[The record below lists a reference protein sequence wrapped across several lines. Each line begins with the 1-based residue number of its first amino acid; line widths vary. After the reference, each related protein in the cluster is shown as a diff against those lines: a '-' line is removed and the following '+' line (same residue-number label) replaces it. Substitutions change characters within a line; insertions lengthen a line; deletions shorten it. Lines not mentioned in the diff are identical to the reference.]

1 MQEYT
6 VFISYRHKEPDMTA
20 AKAIHSKLENFVIPA
35 HIKKAAGIT
44 KVGRCFR
51 DQEELPTSSDLA
63 QDIIDALTNS
73 QWLVVVCTPDT
84 PHSKW
89 CLAEIE
95 TFIRLHGRSR
105 VLAVLA
111 AGEPEQSFPDILRFE
126 TLPDG
131 RRVEREPLAA
141 DLRMSSTFLMKRKLK
156 VEKFR
161 ILAPIL
167 GVAFDDL
174 RRRARERFFKI
185 ALTASAA
192 AVAILALFGAYAT
205 YQASIISRQNSEISQ
220 KNEDLGIQINE
231 TERQRR
237 LAVSN
242 EAEAKRQA
250 DISMLGQL
258 DLLCELS
265 KNAVA
270 AGDRIAGVHRAMD
283 SAEIY
288 DKLFPSGNTEKE
300 EDIRRT
306 LEGAVYSRSFQLLT
320 PLKNNS
326 RKLGYAEYSP
336 DDSLILCAVGGFSA
350 SLIDAYTGELL
361 STVTRSRAYMDNE
374 LAFLSFSAS
383 GEYFVTGFG
392 FYTCEIVVWKTG
404 AAPEEVA
411 SLYVQENS
419 VEGCFLSESEIIF
432 GRLGGFDEPVV
443 WDFTTGATGT
453 AGETRKT
460 AFRSNPPPRASGSS
474 KDGSLTSPDGA
485 YRYVGGA
492 GAGDPVRIY
501 ETASGRCIGQIEE
514 AEIVYALSR
523 DGHRLIA
530 GNAAGYCGI
539 YSTMES
545 ATTVISK
552 NNKDPIYQYPRY
564 FDVVYS
570 ESLMLNS
577 SHAYDT
583 SGYSWAQ
590 PHMLNEPSGKFIAM
604 VYPDNYVAVWDLEKD
619 RVEATYVFWEHIGAI
634 SAAFMT
640 GDYLVTAGLDG
651 RLMVF
656 RLSDGTFMNNTAV
669 ENGVVTLNIDPT
681 GTKAVAVG
689 RSLGSAYIYDLN
701 TGLLIYRIDAEPGD
715 SIDYNSVGFSE
726 DGSSIIVRM
735 QSGRTVIGKLFFT
748 LEELRSAAAD
758 MYPQPVG

>member
-6 VFISYRHKEPDMTA
+6 VFISYRHKKPDITV

-35 HIKKAAGIT
+35 LIRKATGVKKI
-44 KVGRCFR
+44 GRCFR

-63 QDIIDALTNS
+63 QDIVDALTNS

-95 TFIRLHGRSR
+95 TFIKLHGRSR

-111 AGEPEQSFPDILRFE
+111 AGEPEESFPEILRYE
-126 TLPDG
+126 TVADG
-131 RRVEREPLAA
+131 SRVEREPLAA
-141 DLRMSSTFLMKRKLK
+141 DLRSKSTFLMKRKLN

-192 AVAILALFGAYAT
+192 AVVVLAMFGAYVS
-205 YQASIISRQNSEISQ
+205 YQASIISRQNDEL
-220 KNEDLGIQINE
+220 EIQIAE
-231 TERQRR
+231 TDRQRR

-242 EAEAKRQA
+242 EEEAKRQA
-250 DISMLGQL
+250 NISMLGQL

-270 AGDRIAGVHRAMD
+270 AGDRIAGVHWAVD
-283 SAEIY
+283 SADIY
-288 DKLFPSGNTEKE
+288 DKLFPTGNTEKE

-320 PLKNNS
+320 PLKTNN

-336 DDSLILCAVGGFSA
+336 DNRFILCGVGGFTA
-350 SLIDAYTGELL
+350 ALIDAYTGEVL
-361 STVTRSRAYMDNE
+361 SAVTRSRPHMDNE
-374 LAFLSFSAS
+374 LAFLSFSPS

-392 FYTCEIVVWKTG
+392 SFSCEIIVWKTG
-404 AAPEEVA
+404 MKPKEEA
-411 SLYVQENS
+411 SIHVQENS
-419 VEGCFLSESEIIF
+419 VGGYFLSEKEVIF
-432 GRLGGFDEPVV
+432 GRLGGIDEPVI
-443 WDFTTGATGT
+443 WDFTTGATGVPDD
-453 AGETRKT
+453 AQKN
-460 AFRSNPPPRASGSS
+460 AFRLNSPHMASG
-474 KDGSLTSPDGA
+474 GSESESLLSPDGV
-485 YRYVGGA
+485 YRYAGGA
-492 GAGDPVRIY
+492 DIGDPVRIY
-501 ETASGRCIGQIEE
+501 ETASSRCIGQIEE
-514 AEIVYALSR
+514 AEIVYAISH

-530 GNAAGYCGI
+530 GNAAGFCGI
-539 YSTMES
+539 YSTMDS
-545 ATTVISK
+545 ATTVIST
-552 NNKDPIYQYPRY
+552 NSKDPIYQYPNY
-564 FDVVYS
+564 FDVEHS
-570 ESLMLNS
+570 ENLILNS
-577 SHAYDT
+577 SHYYDT
-583 SGYSWAQ
+583 SIYGWTQ
-590 PHMLNEPSGKFIAM
+590 PYMLNEPSGKFVAM
-604 VYPDNYVAVWDLEKD
+604 VYPDSYVAVWDLEKD
-619 RVEATYVFWEHIGAI
+619 RVDATYIFFEHIGAI

-640 GDYLVTAGLDG
+640 REYLVTAGLDG

-669 ENGVVTLNIDPT
+669 ENGIVALNLDTT
-681 GTKAVAVG
+681 GTKAVVVG
-689 RSLGSAYIYDLN
+689 RSLMSVYVYDLN

-715 SIDYNSVGFSE
+715 SIDHSNVGFSE
-726 DGSSIIVRM
+726 DGSQIIVRTK
-735 QSGRTVIGKLFFT
+735 SGRTIIGELFFT
-748 LEELRSAAAD
+748 LEELRAIATD
-758 MYPQPVG
+758 MYPQSIG